1 MQRRDCKARRRA
13 SASRDLRHKAHPRAG
28 HDLLVQAGVQS
39 GLQSGRL
46 GVVLDQSERSLLRPR
61 VKVFFSTR
69 SNTYIMPEVLELG
82 TVQTNDRIVGH
93 EDPQP
98 GASPTSTSCGRGSPA
113 AGPDQRAA
121 STQRATSAK
130 PAPCSDSVT

>member
-46 GVVLDQSERSLLRPR
+46 GVVLDQSERSLLLPR
-61 VKVFFSTR
+61 VKVFFSAK
-69 SNTYIMPEVLELG
+69 SNTYIVPEVLELG

-93 EDPQP
+93 EDPQAWGIANLDELWTGIP
-98 GASPTSTSCGRGSPA
+98 GRRP
-113 AGPDQRAA
+113 
-121 STQRATSAK
+121 
-130 PAPCSDSVT
+130 